1 MIDRFPL
8 HGWMEDMPWRCTKVT
23 TVEVPEYFRGSDER
37 RLDMT
42 VSRIH
47 SLKAFKKEEA
57 RPWTVISLYKGDL
70 HTVRI
75 RNDGRDI
82 HWQRVYPFAVN

>member
-1 MIDRFPL
+1 
-8 HGWMEDMPWRCTKVT
+8 
-23 TVEVPEYFRGSDER
+23 
-37 RLDMT
+37 MT

-82 HWQRVYPFAVN
+82 HWQRVYPFAVNR